1 MKVFLDLYV
10 KPIYFRGGMLS
21 ARRWMEME
29 TNDDDDHNHN
39 NVGRHGRSMGM
50 TACTTQLRNYR
61 NERHL
66 LPCHRE
72 QLADDWC
79 YQQ

>member
-29 TNDDDDHNHN
+29 MSGEDRGD
-39 NVGRHGRSMGM
+39 
-50 TACTTQLRNYR
+50 
-61 NERHL
+61 E
-66 LPCHRE
+66 
-72 QLADDWC
+72 
-79 YQQ
+79 